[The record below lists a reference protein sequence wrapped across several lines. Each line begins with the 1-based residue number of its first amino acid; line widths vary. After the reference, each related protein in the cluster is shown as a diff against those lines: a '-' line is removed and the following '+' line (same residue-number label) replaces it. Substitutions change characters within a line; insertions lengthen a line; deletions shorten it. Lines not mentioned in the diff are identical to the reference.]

1 MDWLLGV
8 GVGADIRKCLQELN
22 EKMVWG
28 NNIPKWGDML
38 GKGVAA
44 LKKDDCDLVT
54 NYALKKCLQEE
65 ISCSTKAFTS
75 LQISISAEIT
85 VALAFYPGF
94 IQNQQNIKLSNAWGT
109 KREYWTG
116 MG

>member
-65 ISCSTKAFTS
+65 IRCSTKAFTS

-94 IQNQQNIKLSNAWGT
+94 IQNQQNIKLSNVWGK
-109 KREYWTG
+109 KREY
-116 MG
+116 